1 MVRTDAISFDEPVHL
16 VLPGGSALLD
26 LARIKHQL
34 RAVDLAPLH
43 RRFQLAVQAQLLDGT
58 LAPDDA
64 IPPERF
70 LHEQLQISRSTIRH
84 AIKNLTA
91 AGMLR
96 SVRGAGTFV
105 VERRPTRRDRDLV
118 GVIAPDG
125 DFYLYYADLATSL
138 GSGLRAAG
146 LRVDMSI
153 HDNRPD
159 TLADIVTSLLEQHVV
174 AVVLTV
180 RTGPRVEELVE
191 QLREHRVI
199 VVLLTRYLDNS
210 RDLDYIGADNEWI
223 GYEATRHL
231 IQLGHTGIVHFAGT
245 DSSTGHDRAFGYVR
259 AMRAAKLVPW
269 LVARPG
275 ETALAPKELAEY
287 VLGDDADVV
296 WPRVMRREI
305 TAAFC
310 FNDARASWAQ
320 KEIRTLNLTIPRD
333 LSLVGVDNMPYTD
346 FFDAPLTT
354 FALPG
359 AEIGRRA
366 ANLVITRMNG
376 DAAPPQRLL
385 VPAQFIQ
392 RRSST
397 VPPESARIGRRVSS
411 APAPEA
417 DGL

>member
-1 MVRTDAISFDEPVHL
+1 M
-16 VLPGGSALLD
+16 LD
-26 LARIKHQL
+26 LARIKHEL
-34 RAVDLAPLH
+34 RAADPAPLH

-58 LAPDDA
+58 LAPDDT
-64 IPPERF
+64 ILPERL
-70 LHEQLQISRSTIRH
+70 LHEELRISRSTIRH
-84 AIKNLTA
+84 ALRNLIA

-125 DFYLYYADLATSL
+125 DFYLYYADLAMSL
-138 GSGLRAAG
+138 GAGLRAAG

-159 TLADIVTSLLEQHVV
+159 TLADIVASLLEQHVA

-191 QLREHRVI
+191 QLREQRVI
-199 VVLLTRYLDNS
+199 VILLTRYLDNS
-210 RDLDYIGADNEWI
+210 RNLDYIGADNELI

-231 IQLGHTGIVHFAGT
+231 IQLGHAGIVHFAGT

-259 AMRAAKLVPW
+259 AMRAAKLVPA
-269 LVARPG
+269 LVAPPG
-275 ETALAPKELAEY
+275 EAILAPRELAEH
-287 VLGDDADVV
+287 VLGDDADLV
-296 WPRVMRREI
+296 WPRVMRREV

-310 FNDARASWAQ
+310 FNDARASWVQ
-320 KEIRTLNLTIPRD
+320 KEIRTLNLMIPRD

-346 FFDAPLTT
+346 FFDVPLTT
-354 FALPG
+354 FGLPG
-359 AEIGRRA
+359 AEIGRLA
-366 ANLVITRMNG
+366 ANLVIRRLKG
-376 DAAPPQRLL
+376 DTAPPQRLL

-397 VPPESARIGRRVSS
+397 VPREPAHVGWTQGASPQQSPDTAQSSS
-411 APAPEA
+411 AETSQTVLRRWH
-417 DGL
+417 GV